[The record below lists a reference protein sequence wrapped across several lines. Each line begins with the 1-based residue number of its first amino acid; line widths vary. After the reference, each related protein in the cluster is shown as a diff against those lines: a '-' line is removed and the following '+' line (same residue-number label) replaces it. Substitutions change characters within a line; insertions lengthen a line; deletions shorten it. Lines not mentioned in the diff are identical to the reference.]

1 MENIKKNRKKVLTK
15 GDGRDII
22 YKLSRTVRQTNEKES
37 LDLGNKISKFSE
49 TKTSTKNLKKPVDK
63 HETV

>member
-37 LDLGNKISKFSE
+37 LDLVRIG
-49 TKTSTKNLKKPVDK
+49 
-63 HETV
+63 

>member
-1 MENIKKNRKKVLTK
+1 MLTK

-49 TKTSTKNLKKPVDK
+49 TKTSTKKS
-63 HETV
+63 